1 MAATFPYIGVNV
13 SLAFSQ
19 GLPRADSPDQER
31 EMMDL
36 ASEKQGLYGVL
47 AFLAYD
53 CRLLMMFVDF
63 SRFLIGKLVDDE
75 L

>member
-1 MAATFPYIGVNV
+1 
-13 SLAFSQ
+13 
-19 GLPRADSPDQER
+19 
-31 EMMDL
+31 MMDL

-53 CRLLMMFVDF
+53 CRLLMMFADF